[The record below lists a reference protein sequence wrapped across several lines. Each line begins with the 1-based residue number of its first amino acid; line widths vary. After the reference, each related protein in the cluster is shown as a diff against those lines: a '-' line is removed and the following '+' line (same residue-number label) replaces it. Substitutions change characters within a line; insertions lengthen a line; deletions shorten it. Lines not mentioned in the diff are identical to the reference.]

1 MEGNTFK
8 LSHYFGQDFRQS
20 LGDTIP
26 RYVLP
31 TYLPPNRDFFVRY
44 TNRTTTTHAGQGE
57 TMKFSIFRSM
67 LVVLSLTAGMV
78 KAQDQEHEEPL
89 LTISHTD
96 YTNSAVSL
104 TLADLQDLPT
114 SSFSTTTIWTE
125 GESRFTGVSLHAL
138 LEHMEHPVQELRA
151 VALNDYA
158 VSIPVGDAVDGGPIV
173 AYLRDGAPMSL
184 REKGPLWIL
193 YPFDDK
199 PKYQSEEYF
208 ARSIWQLSHIELI
221 SSH

>member
-8 LSHYFGQDFRQS
+8 LSQYFGEYLPQS
-20 LGDTIP
+20 LAHTIP

-31 TYLPPNRDFFVRY
+31 TYLPPNDNYFVRY
-44 TNRTTTTHAGQGE
+44 TNQTTTTHAGQGE
-57 TMKFSIFRSM
+57 TMKFSILRSM
-67 LVVLSLTAGMV
+67 FIVLSLTAGMV
-78 KAQDQEHEEPL
+78 QAQDQEHEEPV

-96 YTNSAVSL
+96 YTRSAVSL
-104 TLADLQDLPT
+104 TLADLQNLPT

-125 GESRFTGVSLHAL
+125 GESLFTGVSLHAL
-138 LEHMEHPVQELRA
+138 LEHMEHPVHELRA

-158 VSIPVGDAVDGGPIV
+158 VSIPVGDAIDGGPIV

-208 ARSIWQLSHIELI
+208 TRSIWQLSHIELV